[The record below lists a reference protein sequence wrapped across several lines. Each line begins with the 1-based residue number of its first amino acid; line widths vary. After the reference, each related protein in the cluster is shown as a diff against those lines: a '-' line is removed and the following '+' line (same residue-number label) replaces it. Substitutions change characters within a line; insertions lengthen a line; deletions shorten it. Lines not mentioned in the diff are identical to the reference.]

1 VSSYV
6 AHFETLYLCDDSVLI
21 DLGPGG
27 VFYNLAPLSN
37 DPNQQSVWTDEV
49 GQYVVYAQF
58 PGCGAI
64 TSQITVEECPSV
76 CSATISNAGLNYQN
90 CGAAIDL
97 IATYSSPIDSAIWV
111 LGNGDVVFVEIE
123 TEGETLNKGETFGT
137 VEAVKTVSDLFMPLT
152 GEVLEFN
159 TGLEADPEAVN
170 RDPYG
175 DGWMIKIKVS
185 DVSQVDNLLDA
196 AAYGELIGG

>member
-1 VSSYV
+1 MN
-6 AHFETLYLCDDSVLI
+6 I
-21 DLGPGG
+21 PQDLKYTKEHEWIKMG
-27 VFYNLAPLSN
+27 
-37 DPNQQSVWTDEV
+37 
-49 GQYVVYAQF
+49 
-58 PGCGAI
+58 
-64 TSQITVEECPSV
+64 
-76 CSATISNAGLNYQN
+76 
-90 CGAAIDL
+90 
-97 IATYSSPIDSAIWV
+97 
-111 LGNGDVVFVEIE
+111 GDVATVGITDFAQGELGDIVYVEIE
-123 TEGETLNKGETFGT
+123 TEGETLNAEEVFGT